1 MEFPENLRKTKPREA
16 VWEVLLS
23 SEEPLTAREIAQ
35 RLGDREAERKTT
47 PESHGSV
54 WLSSI
59 YRALDAFEKAH
70 VVSKTVLADSQEAM
84 YALCTPGHHHYAICV
99 SCKSRTELTECP
111 FEEEHALHTKD
122 SDFVVIGHT
131 VEVYGYCKKCR
142 SKMRQDIK
150 ER

>member
-1 MEFPENLRKTKPREA
+1 MEFPENLRKTRSREA
-16 VWEVLLS
+16 VWGVLLS

-35 RLGDREAERKTT
+35 RLENLDAEGDGVAEG
-47 PESHGSV
+47 HGSV

-84 YALCTPGHHHYAICV
+84 YSLCTPGHHHYAICV

-122 SDFVVIGHT
+122 QDFMVIGHT
-131 VEVYGYCKKCR
+131 VEVYGYCRKCR
-142 SKMRQDIK
+142 NKMRQDLK